1 MILVNRA
8 FVVSGRVQGVFFR
21 DNTKKEAMK
30 LGLEGSAMNQP
41 DGTVKVCLR
50 GESDQIDLLERWLHI
65 GPELAKV
72 ESVVEVDIDQQ
83 LELNDFKVG

>member
-1 MILVNRA
+1 MINRA
-8 FVVSGRVQGVFFR
+8 FLISGRVQGVFFR
-21 DNTKKEAMK
+21 DSTKKEALK
-30 LGLEGSAMNQP
+30 LGLQGSAVNLS

-50 GESDQIDLLERWLHI
+50 GKDDDIDLIEKWLHM

-72 ESVVEVDIDQQ
+72 ESVIEVDIDQQ

>member
-1 MILVNRA
+1 MVNRA

-21 DNTKKEAMK
+21 ENTKKKSVK
-30 LGLEGSAMNQP
+30 LGLQGSATNLS
-41 DGTVKVCLR
+41 DGTVQVCLR
-50 GESDQIDLLERWLHI
+50 GESNQIDLLERWLHV

-72 ESVVEVDIDQQ
+72 ESVIEVDIDQQ

>member
-1 MILVNRA
+1 MVNRA

-30 LGLEGSAMNQP
+30 VGLEGSAMNQP

-72 ESVVEVDIDQQ
+72 ESVIEVDIDQQ